1 MDAVIEQKKKNW
13 NANMPLVKRNKNS
26 SLWVL
31 EKSEIEDI
39 IMYPNEKHYKFCPH
53 IWLGYIKIY

>member
-1 MDAVIEQKKKNW
+1 
-13 NANMPLVKRNKNS
+13 MPLVKRNKNS
-26 SLWVL
+26 CHWVL

-53 IWLGYIKIY
+53 IWLGYIKYIKKKNRKRLFHKETK